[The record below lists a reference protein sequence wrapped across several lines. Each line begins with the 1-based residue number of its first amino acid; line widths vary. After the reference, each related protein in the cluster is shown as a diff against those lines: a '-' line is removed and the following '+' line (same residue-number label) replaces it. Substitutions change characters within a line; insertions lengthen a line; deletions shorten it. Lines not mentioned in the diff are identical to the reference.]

1 MKRTRERG
9 SQESLLEI
17 IYVSGVRKMCTY
29 AGLHLLRSSQ
39 SKTRG
44 RLEIILQAARRLIN
58 TELIQMLELSDT
70 KF

>member
-9 SQESLLEI
+9 SQERLLEI
-17 IYVSGVRKMCTY
+17 IYTSGVRKMCTY
-29 AGLHLLRSSQ
+29 AGLRLLRSSQ
-39 SKTRG
+39 SKTCG

-58 TELIQMLELSDT
+58 TELIQMLGLSDM